1 MPAKLNPTLG
11 PVVCDWIEAFLVH
24 GPGDV
29 QGQPIEL
36 DDEFRRFIYRAYE
49 VHPRVHAQAGRRI
62 YRRAFLSRPKG
73 RAKSELAG
81 ELACAELLAP
91 VRFDGWDADGNPVG
105 RPVTS
110 PEILCVATEEGQ
122 AGNTFDNCV
131 YMLREGEAAD
141 AYPLDV
147 GLTRVYV
154 DGGGSIEPITAAA
167 QSKDGGKSTFIV
179 ADETHLWTDPRLKK
193 LHAILTRN
201 ITKRA
206 AANGWL
212 LETST
217 MYAPAAGSIA
227 EETHRASNSPGFL
240 FDHRQAPDSLD
251 ITDDDALRAALIE
264 LYGPA
269 AEWTNIDGIIQD
281 EFRNPTKRE
290 SDNRRYW
297 LNQSV
302 AADLQWLP
310 PGAWAA
316 CGQVGLE
323 IPSGEAVVFGFDG
336 SLNGDS
342 TAIVAST
349 VSATP
354 AVQVVGLW
362 ERDEGDGPDWRV
374 PAGEVMEVL
383 RASCGHWDVREIAAD
398 PYLWR
403 TDLEQL
409 ADEGLPVVEFKQSG
423 EHMIAAS
430 QRVFELVSTRALTHD
445 ADPDLERHVANVVP
459 KIDAR
464 GVRLTKDRKHS
475 PRRIDLAVAC
485 AMAVHRACTI
495 AAGPKKPKFRIY

>member
-1 MPAKLNPTLG
+1 MAAKLNPTLG
-11 PVVCDWIEAFLVH
+11 PVVCDWIEAYLVH

-36 DDEFRRFIYRAYE
+36 DDEFRRFIYRGYE
-49 VHPRVHAQAGRRI
+49 LHPRGHAQAGRRI

-81 ELACAELLAP
+81 ELGCAELLAP

-217 MYAPAAGSIA
+217 MYAPGDGSIA
-227 EETHRASNSPGFL
+227 EETHRASNSPAFL
-240 FDHRQAPDSLD
+240 FDHRQAPESLD
-251 ITDDDALRAALIE
+251 ISDDDALRAALIQ

-269 AEWTNIDGIIQD
+269 AEWTNIEGIIQD

-302 AADLQWLP
+302 AADVEWLP

-316 CGQVGLE
+316 CGQLGLE
-323 IPSGEAVVFGFDG
+323 IGAGEAVVLGFDG
-336 SLNGDS
+336 SMNGDS

-354 AVQVVGLW
+354 TVAVVGLW
-362 ERDEGDGPDWRV
+362 ERDEDDGPEWRV
-374 PAGEVMEVL
+374 PAGEVMEAL
-383 RASCGHWDVREIAAD
+383 RASCGHWDVREIACD

-409 ADEGLPVVEFKQSG
+409 ADEGLPVVEFKQAG

-430 QRVFELVSTRALTHD
+430 QRVFDLVATRALVHD
-445 ADPDLERHVANVVP
+445 GDVDLARHVSNVVP

-485 AMAVHRACTI
+485 GMAVHRACTI
-495 AAGPKKPKFRIY
+495 AAEPKKPKFRIY